1 MKILINNNFVNEKE
15 AQISLLSD
23 AVMYGYGLF
32 ETLRT
37 YSQKRTLK
45 LDDHIYRLINSA
57 QKINLQLKYGFEEIE
72 KMIIR
77 VIKQSKHE
85 LQRVKILAI
94 PDSLIIISTK
104 LKLDKKNYNGVSIK
118 TAIHKRSLPHL
129 KSTSYLDCL
138 LHYNDA
144 IETGFFDALFIDE
157 SNYIYECTRSNIYWI
172 SKNKIFTRKNEVLP
186 GITRNVVKEI
196 SHLPFKYKNG
206 KLSDLLD
213 ADEIFISNSVMG
225 LAPVTKLNDTNISF
239 SNPGKCTLQ
248 LMQDF
253 NDNINSL

>member
-1 MKILINNNFVNEKE
+1 MKILINNKYVNEKE
-15 AQISLLSD
+15 AQISIFSD
-23 AVMYGYGLF
+23 AVMYGYGVF
-32 ETLRT
+32 ETFRT
-37 YSQKRTLK
+37 YSQKKTLK
-45 LDDHIYRLINSA
+45 LNDHIFRLIDSA
-57 QKINLQLKYGFEEIE
+57 KIIDLQLNYSFNEIQE
-72 KMIIR
+72 MVIR
-77 VIKQSKHE
+77 VIQNSEYE
-85 LQRVKILAI
+85 LQRIKILAI
-94 PDSLIIISTK
+94 QDSLIIFSYE
-104 LKLDKKNYNGVSIK
+104 LKLDKNIYSGVTLK
-118 TAIHKRSLPHL
+118 TVIHKRSLPHL

-157 SNYIYECTRSNIYWI
+157 SNYIYECTRSNIFWI

-206 KLSDLLD
+206 KLSDLFD

-253 NDNINSL
+253 NDNNNSL